1 MVRSKIKTLG
11 IVAVLMVLSVLALY
25 FAQALLM
32 PKYMS
37 NVKEGALIAEYYKA
51 PKNNDVIFI
60 GDCEVY
66 ENISPVTLWQEY
78 GITSYIRG
86 SAQQL
91 IWQSYYLLEE
101 TLRYE
106 TPKVVVF
113 NVLSMK
119 YNEPQNEAYNRMTL
133 DGMKWSDSKAASI
146 RASMTEKESFISYV
160 FPLLRFHS
168 RWSALTKEDFRY
180 MFSKDMVSYNG
191 YLLQTKRKGVTTQP
205 RKTPLADY
213 SFGENAWDYLDKI
226 TQLCKEK
233 NIRLVLMKAPTIY
246 PVWYDEWEEQIKDY
260 AAQKDLPYYNF
271 LESIQESGIDL
282 TTDTYDAGLHLN
294 VWGAEKLSRYFGQIL
309 RTECDLPDHR
319 QDSAVL
325 SYWKNDM
332 KQRKEQQID
341 EKILDNGAVY
351 CSDRNFTCRLRHSIR
366 QQCKKSAERLHF
378 YHR

>member
-1 MVRSKIKTLG
+1 VYYNEERTEMVRSKIKTLG

-106 TPKVVVF
+106 TPKAVVF

-180 MFSKDMVSYNG
+180 MFSKDTVSYNG
-191 YLLQTKRKGVTTQP
+191 YLMQTGKKGVTTQP

-271 LESIQESGIDL
+271 LESMQESGIDL

-325 SYWKNDM
+325 SYWQEM
-332 KQRKEQQID
+332 EERYEA
-341 EKILDNGAVY
+341 EKGTAD
-351 CSDRNFTCRLRHSIR
+351 
-366 QQCKKSAERLHF
+366 
-378 YHR
+378 

>member
-1 MVRSKIKTLG
+1 
-11 IVAVLMVLSVLALY
+11 
-25 FAQALLM
+25 
-32 PKYMS
+32 
-37 NVKEGALIAEYYKA
+37 
-51 PKNNDVIFI
+51 
-60 GDCEVY
+60 
-66 ENISPVTLWQEY
+66 
-78 GITSYIRG
+78 
-86 SAQQL
+86 
-91 IWQSYYLLEE
+91 
-101 TLRYE
+101 
-106 TPKVVVF
+106 
-113 NVLSMK
+113 MK

-191 YLLQTKRKGVTTQP
+191 YLLQTERKGVTTQP

-325 SYWKNDM
+325 SYWQEM
-332 KQRKEQQID
+332 EERYEA
-341 EKILDNGAVY
+341 EKGTAD
-351 CSDRNFTCRLRHSIR
+351 
-366 QQCKKSAERLHF
+366 
-378 YHR
+378 